1 MPSHAS
7 PRNQQQP
14 TQSVSMA
21 PLQPDIGQ
29 MRHYPNSSSRVG
41 SFSNTRTWLKS
52 VLGSTPSSSARAQMA
67 SSMHESL
74 DSSRL
79 LSTCGSS
86 VRKASMP
93 VSLNPSL
100 LDMRRLL
107 PLADLDLRDKP
118 RWPDDLLEPKQESP
132 HRLGSHSPR
141 LAIAQQIDP
150 ELKRARSKVRSII
163 AYSSNSSTIFF
174 ITRAHLSCWAM
185 KPGQAS
191 WLPLILQP
199 SL

>member
-1 MPSHAS
+1 
-7 PRNQQQP
+7 
-14 TQSVSMA
+14 
-21 PLQPDIGQ
+21 
-29 MRHYPNSSSRVG
+29 
-41 SFSNTRTWLKS
+41 
-52 VLGSTPSSSARAQMA
+52 
-67 SSMHESL
+67 
-74 DSSRL
+74 
-79 LSTCGSS
+79 
-86 VRKASMP
+86 MP

-100 LDMRRLL
+100 LDMA
-107 PLADLDLRDKP
+107 PAVAVGGLDLRDKP

>member
-1 MPSHAS
+1 
-7 PRNQQQP
+7 
-14 TQSVSMA
+14 
-21 PLQPDIGQ
+21 
-29 MRHYPNSSSRVG
+29 
-41 SFSNTRTWLKS
+41 
-52 VLGSTPSSSARAQMA
+52 
-67 SSMHESL
+67 
-74 DSSRL
+74 
-79 LSTCGSS
+79 
-86 VRKASMP
+86 MP

-107 PLADLDLRDKP
+107 PLAASIFATN
-118 RWPDDLLEPKQESP
+118 LEPKQESP

>member
-1 MPSHAS
+1 
-7 PRNQQQP
+7 
-14 TQSVSMA
+14 
-21 PLQPDIGQ
+21 
-29 MRHYPNSSSRVG
+29 MRHLATNSSRLNLSLWHPYNQTLDKCDITQFLFASRIL
-41 SFSNTRTWLKS
+41 SNTRTWLKS

-93 VSLNPSL
+93 VSLNLAFWTCAGCCRWRPRSS
-100 LDMRRLL
+100 RQT
-107 PLADLDLRDKP
+107 PLARRPPRTQAGKP
-118 RWPDDLLEPKQESP
+118 ASP
-132 HRLGSHSPR
+132 RIPLPR

>member
-1 MPSHAS
+1 MARFGAS
-7 PRNQQQP
+7 CHLMRHLDNQQQ

-93 VSLNPSL
+93 VSLN
-100 LDMRRLL
+100 
-107 PLADLDLRDKP
+107 LAFWTCAGCCRWRLDLRDKP

-132 HRLGSHSPR
+132 HRLGSHSP
-141 LAIAQQIDP
+141 P
-150 ELKRARSKVRSII
+150 PGNRS
-163 AYSSNSSTIFF
+163 AN
-174 ITRAHLSCWAM
+174 
-185 KPGQAS
+185 
-191 WLPLILQP
+191 
-199 SL
+199 

>member
-100 LDMRRLL
+100 LD
-107 PLADLDLRDKP
+107 
-118 RWPDDLLEPKQESP
+118 KQESP